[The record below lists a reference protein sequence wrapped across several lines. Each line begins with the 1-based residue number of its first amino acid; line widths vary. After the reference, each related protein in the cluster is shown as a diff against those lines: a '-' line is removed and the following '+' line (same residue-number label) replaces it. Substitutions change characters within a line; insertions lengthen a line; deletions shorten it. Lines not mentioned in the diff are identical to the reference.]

1 MTRTRDW
8 RRAQKFK
15 RRDKA
20 RKIIKEVWEITD
32 PEDLELMV
40 QGHSDNM
47 AKCSCAGCGNQ
58 RKWCGRTLQEKRAH
72 LED

>member
-8 RRAQKFK
+8 RREQKFK
-15 RRDKA
+15 KRDKA

-32 PEDLELMV
+32 PEELEKMT

-47 AKCSCAGCGNQ
+47 AKCSCESCGNQ
-58 RKWCGRTLQEKRAH
+58 RKWYGLALQEKKA
-72 LED
+72 LIED